1 MHEKRNKMHHQH
13 THPTRVTIEKATPL
27 FRLWHKNI
35 LNERNKRKKAS
46 PFLKNKIKSFQL
58 CYLLNAG
65 EVELKSV
72 VDPIE
77 NLVPTDKVRAIHYSN
92 TRRHFQIQT
101 HRKGTTK
108 KNNNPCQREGCLF
121 LNKRGEDS
129 GGEISGEGFKFKTE
143 FWFLFFLLYIF
154 EKKIGNRRKGRGLN
168 EWWRIENQWAKPN
181 PTQPYQR
188 REREEL

>member
-13 THPTRVTIEKATPL
+13 THPTRVKIEKATPL

-143 FWFLFFLLYIF
+143 F
-154 EKKIGNRRKGRGLN
+154 
-168 EWWRIENQWAKPN
+168 
-181 PTQPYQR
+181 
-188 REREEL
+188 